1 MVFLSSLTIAALVG
15 VCFEW
20 SNGILG
26 DEMAHLKLTS
36 DIGHGKLEAAIE
48 YVANRVYWSGAAT
61 RLDWSTSW
69 PREPALTIAEGTIV
83 ITILGLVLWRKLRK

>member
-1 MVFLSSLTIAALVG
+1 MVFVSSVTIAALLG

-20 SNGILG
+20 SNGLLG
-26 DEMAHLKLTS
+26 AEAAHLQLTH
-36 DIGHGKLEAAIE
+36 DIRGKLEAAIE
-48 YVANRVYWSGAAT
+48 HVANSVYWSGAAT